1 MNYRPARTLLSLAI
15 AATAS
20 LVVTPAAIAAEGGV
34 AGLEEIVVTARKREE
49 SLQDVGLAVSALN
62 KTEINRMF
70 ARDISDLASVSPN
83 LIIDDTA
90 QGPGGV
96 AAIFIRG
103 IGVADVEKSFDPA
116 VGVVVDGIFLGANAG
131 SLLRSIDLASV
142 EVLRGPQGTLFGR
155 NTIGG
160 LINVTHTQPTGEFG
174 AKLRAGAEDYDTYYA
189 DAIINFGI
197 TEELAAKV
205 TLGKRDQQ
213 EGYYDNV
220 TVPGDG
226 EGENDYETYGLNML
240 WDVNDNLEFEASYQK
255 EKTDQDTP
263 PLLNTGQ
270 ERHLFCN
277 NTGQQPG
284 NDVDYGYCSPS
295 LDKPI
300 TGDRLKVANQG
311 FVPGGA
317 PADKNSPFQI
327 TSPDDLVPRKLD
339 ASFDTESWSFETR
352 WNATENYRVDY
363 LYGHW
368 ESDEKILSNW
378 DGTPELLYGTTRP
391 ATYEQDSHELR
402 LTYDAGDK
410 LSFVAG
416 GYYWES
422 EYEMNLNSFVGFP
435 SPGDIFDIYQ
445 YTDMTTD
452 SWAVFF
458 EGDYAVTDALTFT
471 LGGRYTEDEKE
482 SKQTGAQGSSIDPK
496 TGQFAKE
503 DWDEFT
509 PRVGA
514 RYEINDD
521 MMVFATYSKG
531 YRSGGFLG
539 RVASDESARTPYD
552 PETVDS
558 YELGIKSEWLENR
571 LRVNANVFYMEYD
584 DKQEEF
590 QLAAPNDPTGQK
602 TIVANAA
609 SATIQGVEVD
619 VQAFITD
626 NFSLRANLG
635 YLDTEYDD
643 FLFEDEANVVDGS
656 DLEFRRAPDWTG
668 TVDATYEWEMA
679 GGNAWIRGAYHFLG
693 EHYSSVDNSPE
704 LENDDQHLV
713 DASINYSINAFTFS
727 IFGRNLLD
735 EDGYTH
741 GYDVAGFWSYAAT
754 RPPLTYGAEII
765 YNFGAE

>member
-20 LVVTPAAIAAEGGV
+20 LGITPAAIAAEEGV

-62 KTEINRMF
+62 KTEIQRMF
-70 ARDISDLASVSPN
+70 ARDIADLASVSPN

-197 TEELAAKV
+197 VEDLAAKV

-226 EGENDYETYGLNML
+226 EGENDYETYGINML
-240 WDVNDNLEFEASYQK
+240 WDVNDKLEFEATYQK

-270 ERHLFCN
+270 PNRHLFCD
-277 NTGQQPG
+277 G
-284 NDVDYGYCSPS
+284 YGYCSPS

-317 PADKNSPFQI
+317 PADKNSPFQV
-327 TSPDDLVPRKLD
+327 TSPDDLVPQKLD
-339 ASFDTESWSFETR
+339 ASFDTDMWSFETR
-352 WNATENYRVDY
+352 WNATENYRIDY

-368 ESDEKILSNW
+368 ESDEEILSNW

-402 LTYDAGDK
+402 LTYDANNK

-422 EYEMNLNSFVGFP
+422 EYEIDLNSFIGFNP
-435 SPGDIFDIYQ
+435 DFPGQILDIYQ
-445 YTDMTTD
+445 NTKMTTD

-458 EGDYAVTDALTFT
+458 EGDYAVTDALTLT

-482 SKQTGAQGSSIDPK
+482 SKQTGAQGNNFDPQS
-496 TGQFAKE
+496 GYPKE

-514 RYEINDD
+514 RYAINDD

-539 RVASDESARTPYD
+539 RVAGVESATVPYD
-552 PETVDS
+552 PETVDN
-558 YELGIKSEWLENR
+558 YELGIKSEWMDNR
-571 LRVNANVFYMEYD
+571 LRVNANVFYMEYE
-584 DKQEEF
+584 DKQEEL
-590 QLAAPNDPTGQK
+590 QLAEPLEATGQK
-602 TIVANAA
+602 TIVTNAS
-609 SATIQGVEVD
+609 SATIYGVELD
-619 VQAFITD
+619 VQAYITD

-643 FLFEDEANVVDGS
+643 FFYEDANNVVDFS
-656 DLEFRRAPDWTG
+656 DLDFRRAPDWTG
-668 TVDATYEWEMA
+668 SLDATYEWEMA
-679 GGNAWIRGAYHFLG
+679 GGTAWVRGAYHFLG
-693 EHYSSVDNSPE
+693 EHYTSVDNSPE
-704 LENDDQHLV
+704 LKNDDQHLV
-713 DASINYSINAFTFS
+713 DASVNFSINSFTFS
-727 IFGRNLLD
+727 VFGRNLLD

-741 GYDVAGFWSYAAT
+741 GYDVAGLWSYAAT
-754 RPPLTYGAEII
+754 RPPLTYGAEVV

>member
-1 MNYRPARTLLSLAI
+1 MSKMKWKTVAVALSVGA
-15 AATAS
+15 
-20 LVVTPAAIAAEGGV
+20 GV
-34 AGLEEIVVTARKREE
+34 ALSAPVVSAQDAGVLEEILVTARKREE
-49 SLQDVGLAVSALN
+49 NLQSVGLAVSALN
-62 KTEINRMF
+62 KTEIERTF
-70 ARDISDLASVSPN
+70 ARDLTDLAFMSPN

-131 SLLRSIDLASV
+131 SLLRSIDLAGV

-160 LINVTHTQPTGEFG
+160 LINVTHTQPTGELG
-174 AKLRAGAEDYDTYYA
+174 LKLRAGVEDYDTYYA

-197 TEELAAKV
+197 TDDLAAKV
-205 TLGKRDQQ
+205 SLAKRDQQ

-220 TVPGDG
+220 TKPGDG
-226 EGENDYETYGLNML
+226 EGENDYESYGINLL
-240 WDVNDNLEFEASYQK
+240 WHASDNLEFEVSYLK
-255 EKTDQDTP
+255 EETDQDTP

-270 ERHLFCN
+270 PGRHFFCD
-277 NTGQQPG
+277 GF
-284 NDVDYGYCSPS
+284 GYCSPS

-311 FVPGGA
+311 FLPGVPA
-317 PADKNSPFQI
+317 SDASNPFVV
-327 TSPDDLVPRKLD
+327 SSLDDMVAVPLD
-339 ASFDTESWSFETR
+339 ASFDTDSWSFETR
-352 WNATENYRVDY
+352 YNINDSYRIDY

-368 ESDEKILSNW
+368 ESDEEILSNW
-378 DGTPELLYGTTRP
+378 DGTPQLLFGTTRP

-422 EYEMNLNSFVGFP
+422 EYEMDLRSHIGFNGDF
-435 SPGDIFDIYQ
+435 PGSVLDIYQ
-445 YTDMTTD
+445 HTKMTTD

-458 EGDYAVTDALTFT
+458 EGDYAVTDALTLT

-482 SKQTGAQGSSIDPK
+482 SKQSGAQGSSIDPA
-496 TGQFAKE
+496 TGKFADE

-509 PRVGA
+509 PRVGV
-514 RYEINDD
+514 RYAFNDD
-521 MMVFATYSKG
+521 LMAFATYSKG

-539 RVASDESARTPYD
+539 RVDSDESARTPYD
-552 PETVDS
+552 PETVDN
-558 YELGIKSEWLENR
+558 YELGIKSEWMDNR
-571 LRVNANVFYMEYD
+571 LRVNANLFYMEYD
-584 DKQEEF
+584 DKQEEL
-590 QLAAPNDPTGQK
+590 QLPSNTSTGQK
-602 TIVANAA
+602 TVVSNAS
-609 SATIQGVEVD
+609 SATIQGAEVE
-619 VQAFITD
+619 VQAFISE

-643 FLFEDEANVVDGS
+643 FQYEALGGVIVDLSG
-656 DLEFRRAPDWTG
+656 LEFRRAPDWTG
-668 TVDATYEWEMA
+668 SLDATYQWDMA
-679 GGNAWIRGAYHFLG
+679 GGTAWVRGAYHFLG
-693 EHYSSVDNSPE
+693 EHYTSVENSPE

-713 DASINYSINAFTFS
+713 DASINFSKDAFTVS
-727 IFGRNLLD
+727 IFGRNLTD
-735 EDGYTH
+735 EDGYIH
-741 GYDVAGFWSYAAT
+741 GYNVATLWSYAAT
-754 RPPLTYGAEII
+754 RPPRTYGLEVV
-765 YNFGAE
+765 YNFGEQL